1 LVWRQ
6 DDGEMRWQRGSK
18 ALCSLKRPRPRPP
31 FWVSRR
37 SPAKGV
43 GRAGPA
49 VSQRIPDA
57 ACGPALNP
65 QPRPSPG
72 PSGGQR
78 ASANP
83 PERLP
88 RRAPW
93 ISRSRPLARSPLTDA
108 RGALGRLRRTAPCT
122 AHSRAWPTGTPRFD
136 QSADPTWVRSRGGKV
151 ILELQSSDAA
161 NAGPCCSLETI
172 DASNHRQPVRKYY
185 AALQTIQASGELRQ
199 RARPSA
205 PMIPL
210 WASTRPKLCH
220 KMDRSN
226 LGKYDAKRQASRAR
240 GARLPAPGCCRCDQR
255 PALAQQ
261 SKSAARSPIMPLGA
275 CVLPLTKVGIIE
287 ASATRSLST
296 PRTRNCGSR
305 TAPESPPMRQVPAG

>member
-93 ISRSRPLARSPLTDA
+93 ISRSRPLARSPLADA

-185 AALQTIQASGELRQ
+185 AALQTIQAAGELRQ

-210 WASTRPKLCH
+210 WHQPVPSFAIKWIVQISANTTQR
-220 KMDRSN
+220 
-226 LGKYDAKRQASRAR
+226 GKQA
-240 GARLPAPGCCRCDQR
+240 AP
-255 PALAQQ
+255 
-261 SKSAARSPIMPLGA
+261 AARDCRRRAVAAVISARRWRNRANLRPVRQSCRSAPAYCRSPRLA
-275 CVLPLTKVGIIE
+275 
-287 ASATRSLST
+287 
-296 PRTRNCGSR
+296 
-305 TAPESPPMRQVPAG
+305 

>member
-1 LVWRQ
+1 
-6 DDGEMRWQRGSK
+6 MRWQRGSE

-49 VSQRIPDA
+49 VSQRVPDA

-72 PSGGQR
+72 RCGGQR

-93 ISRSRPLARSPLTDA
+93 ISRSRPPVPVNVNRCAPARLGACAERLRARST
-108 RGALGRLRRTAPCT
+108 RAPG
-122 AHSRAWPTGTPRFD
+122 PTGTPRFD
-136 QSADPTWVRSRGGKV
+136 QSADPTWIRSRGGKV

-172 DASNHRQPVRKYY
+172 DASNHREAVRKYY
-185 AALQTIQASGELRQ
+185 AGLQTIQASGELRQ
-199 RARPSA
+199 RGRPSA
-205 PMIPL
+205 PMVPL
-210 WASTRPKLCH
+210 WA
-220 KMDRSN
+220 
-226 LGKYDAKRQASRAR
+226 
-240 GARLPAPGCCRCDQR
+240 
-255 PALAQQ
+255 
-261 SKSAARSPIMPLGA
+261 
-275 CVLPLTKVGIIE
+275 
-287 ASATRSLST
+287 
-296 PRTRNCGSR
+296 
-305 TAPESPPMRQVPAG
+305 